1 MWSDESTFTQFLQAH
16 TSRVWREPE
25 DEWSIFC
32 AAATVKHS
40 PSRMHWGCFSRKGVG
55 PIVPLYE
62 SVTGTSHVKILRYR
76 VLPTMRRMF
85 PKGDGLFQKDNAPP
99 HKSKVA
105 GEFRKKKGLV
115 VLSWPAQALTS
126 TLLRTCGLRSNE
138 ACINVCQNQQTL
150 FSLKGMSGTRGGR
163 FRAR

>member
-1 MWSDESTFTQFLQAH
+1 MWSDESTFTQFPQAH

-55 PIVPLYE
+55 PIIPLYE

-76 VLPTMRRMF
+76 ALPAMRRTF
-85 PKGDGLFQKDNAPP
+85 PKGDGLFQEDNAPP
-99 HKSKVA
+99 HTLKVA
-105 GEFRKKKGLV
+105 GEFRKKRACVFFLGPLK
-115 VLSWPAQALTS
+115 ALTS
-126 TLLRTCGLRSNE
+126 T
-138 ACINVCQNQQTL
+138 
-150 FSLKGMSGTRGGR
+150 
-163 FRAR
+163 